1 VVPEFYERSAEGMPV
16 KWLHRIRE
24 SMARLTQQFSANRAI
39 REYTESHYLPAA
51 TGYKERT
58 ANNGA
63 LGAGVLQWQQKMER
77 QWSSVRFGELK
88 VESLE
93 GRTRFQVE
101 VLPGDVVADE
111 LSVELYADG
120 VSGSGPV
127 VEAMNAQKAG
137 GAAGVLLYAAEVAAT
152 RPASDYTPRVLPR
165 RPPALL
171 PLESTQILWRG

>member
-1 VVPEFYERSAEGMPV
+1 
-16 KWLHRIRE
+16 
-24 SMARLTQQFSANRAI
+24 
-39 REYTESHYLPAA
+39 
-51 TGYKERT
+51 
-58 ANNGA
+58 
-63 LGAGVLQWQQKMER
+63 LQWQQKMER